1 MAHVTF
7 TKFGG
12 IDDDDDDGG
21 RHNNEALRFTAKFI

>member
-12 IDDDDDDGG
+12 IDDDDGQ
-21 RHNNEALRFTAKFI
+21 RSSSLRFTAKFI